1 MTNEPLPPWPTN
13 VIKTTKRLQ
22 DELNRTTNP
31 VTKSVLRG
39 IISKKMERELID
51 IDDAH
56 VLLLNIY
63 SCVRSIACARAI
75 AKHLKGIKKPYNI
88 WAQTLNN
95 SYAQAGIYW
104 CKVFGTDS
112 EPSHWKSVLTNHL
125 GAREETLKITGL
137 SLTEYESY
145 WESMTEL
152 RNKKL
157 AHDDLS
163 VKGFLP
169 NLDIAVNI
177 CSVLHGQI
185 KQKLHEHSQITK
197 ELTIIN
203 VLDFGVYEQ
212 NVHEDA
218 ETVFSVAI
226 PSTKDVQTHN

>member
-1 MTNEPLPPWPTN
+1 ME
-13 VIKTTKRLQ
+13 I
-22 DELNRTTNP
+22 EL
-31 VTKSVLRG
+31 V
-39 IISKKMERELID
+39 D
-51 IDDAH
+51 IDD
-56 VLLLNIY
+56 VRLLLSNIY

-75 AKHLKGIKKPYNI
+75 AKNLKGIKKPYNV

-112 EPSHWKSVLTNHL
+112 EPSHWKSVLSNHL
-125 GAREETLKITGL
+125 GVREETLQMTGL
-137 SLTEYESY
+137 SLAEYDSY

-157 AHDDLS
+157 AHDDSS
-163 VKGFLP
+163 VGGFLP
-169 NLDIAVNI
+169 DLDIAVNI

-185 KQKLHEHSQITK
+185 KQKILEHSEITK

-203 VLDFGVYEQ
+203 VLDFGLYVQ

-218 ETVFSVAI
+218 DAVFSVAI
-226 PSTKDVQTHN
+226 PSTKNTQTHN